1 MTPRFGAM
9 IRFEKRSL
17 SLEWTIELLPRN
29 RIANEEA
36 LALIEKL
43 STMPLMLM
51 TSAATIFRLRKYERR
66 GTVWKTVQGQ
76 TTLSG
81 HCRSRCIIYAPS
93 VPLLVLPTEE
103 KSARGAFPC
112 PKVVE
117 Q

>member
-17 SLEWTIELLPRN
+17 SFERTIELLPRN

-43 STMPLMLM
+43 STMLLMLM
-51 TSAATIFRLRKYERR
+51 TSAAIFWLRKYELR
-66 GTVWKTVQGQ
+66 GTVWKTIQGQ

-93 VPLLVLPTEE
+93 VPSLPPD
-103 KSARGAFPC
+103 RGEISQGRFPPC